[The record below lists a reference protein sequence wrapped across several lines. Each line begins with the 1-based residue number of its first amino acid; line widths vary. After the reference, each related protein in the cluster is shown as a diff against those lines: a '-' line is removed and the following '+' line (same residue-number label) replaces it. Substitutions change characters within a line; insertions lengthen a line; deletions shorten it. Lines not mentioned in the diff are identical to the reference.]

1 MKKKL
6 ITLVAAFVLVSTSIF
21 ANTASNPVPASVQS
35 AFRQNFHHVS
45 QVLWDS
51 FGNYYKATV
60 SDKSNTMY
68 VFYSENA
75 ELMGMGRN
83 VLSDRLPEILQTE
96 IKNRFQEYWIT
107 DLVQYKVA
115 DKDGYLITV
124 ENADRKIVL
133 KSEDNRHWQI
143 YSKENKI

>member
-6 ITLVAAFVLVSTSIF
+6 ITLVAAFILVSTAIF
-21 ANTASNPVPASVQS
+21 ANTAANPVPAFVES
-35 AFRQNFHHVS
+35 AFRQNFHHVT

-60 SDKSNTMY
+60 SDKSITMY

-83 VLSDRLPEILQTE
+83 VLSDRLPEVLQSE
-96 IKNRFQEYWIT
+96 IKSRFQEYWIT
-107 DLVQYKVA
+107 DLVQYRVA
-115 DKDGYLITV
+115 DKNGYLITV
-124 ENADRKIVL
+124 ENADKKFVL
-133 KSEDNRHWQI
+133 KSEDNQHWQI

>member
-35 AFRQNFHHVS
+35 AFRQNFHQVS

>member
-6 ITLVAAFVLVSTSIF
+6 ITLVAAFILITNAIF
-21 ANTASNPVPASVQS
+21 ANTATNPVPASVES
-35 AFRQNFHHVS
+35 AFRQNFHHVT

-83 VLSDRLPEILQTE
+83 VLSDRLPEVLQSD
-96 IKNRFQEYWIT
+96 IKSRFQEYWIT

-115 DKDGYLITV
+115 DKNGYLITV
-124 ENADRKIVL
+124 ENADKKFVL
-133 KSEDNRHWQI
+133 KSEDNQHWQI

>member
-6 ITLVAAFVLVSTSIF
+6 ITLVAAFILITNAIF
-21 ANTASNPVPASVQS
+21 ANTQSSPVPATVES
-35 AFRQNFHHVS
+35 AFRQNFHHVT

-83 VLSDRLPEILQTE
+83 VLSDRLPEVLQSD
-96 IKNRFQEYWIT
+96 IKSRFQEYWIT

-115 DKDGYLITV
+115 DKNGYLITV
-124 ENADRKIVL
+124 ENADKKIVL
-133 KSEDNRHWQI
+133 KSEDNQHWQI
-143 YSKENKI
+143 